1 MGDVIESGGANIPPR
16 EFTKALAL
24 VGASLVVLAGLLL
37 WLVSALSACG
47 CTTPPAMEVVNLA
60 AVDARIDW
68 QTAGVLG
75 TPLLG
80 SSGSEPIPACQVYA
94 PPLKPGAAHAVT
106 IVTDAARR
114 SFSLVAPTQ
123 YDEAAIVWVVIRPD
137 GSIEQVAAASAPA
150 SARCGR

>member
-1 MGDVIESGGANIPPR
+1 MGEVIESGGANIPRR
-16 EFTKALAL
+16 ELTRGLAF
-24 VGASLVVLAGLLL
+24 VGVLLVVVAGLLL
-37 WLVSALSACG
+37 WLFSALSACG

-60 AVDARIDW
+60 ASDARIDW
-68 QTAGVLG
+68 QTAGFLG

-80 SSGSEPIPACQVYA
+80 SSGSEPIPACQMHA

-123 YDEAAIVWVVIRPD
+123 DDQAAIVWVVIRSD
-137 GSIEQVAAASAPA
+137 GSIDQVAAAEAPG
-150 SARCGR
+150 SPGCGR